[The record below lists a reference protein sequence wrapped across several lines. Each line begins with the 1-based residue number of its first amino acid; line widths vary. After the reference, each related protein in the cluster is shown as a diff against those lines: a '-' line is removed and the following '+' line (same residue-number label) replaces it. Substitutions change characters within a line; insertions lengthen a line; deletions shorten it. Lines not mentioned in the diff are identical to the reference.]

1 MDCEHFFYYPFLL
14 MNIQS
19 LCFQSGVVV
28 CPSDVSN
35 VVWQWSD
42 PEAAAGVSGIRG
54 EEAFTL

>member
-1 MDCEHFFYYPFLL
+1 
-14 MNIQS
+14 MNIQT

-28 CPSDVSN
+28 CPSDDSN